1 MNEGFNLF
9 VPQQGFLKG
18 SKMTHINQ
26 STKTWEIAGLLKR
39 INQGDDPKLLRQKAF
54 QLTKNVDP
62 SDIVAAEQILID
74 EGYSPQI
81 AKQLSATFILISLH
95 REDDNSRNNLS
106 HDHILRKI
114 KVEHELAR
122 CFLADLNTV
131 VEAILDLN
139 CLTDVSSEFRKL
151 SHVILHLA
159 VMKEHI
165 DREEN
170 VIFPFLTKHGWPGLC
185 RAAQTDH
192 SKIRTDIDN
201 LLELTTSINT
211 VRFEDFKAWLI
222 PITKRLSAT
231 MLEHF
236 FYEDD
241 LFYPISLVVIDDVNV
256 WEAIKELCD
265 EIGYCGAHG

>member
-1 MNEGFNLF
+1 
-9 VPQQGFLKG
+9 
-18 SKMTHINQ
+18 MTHINRNK
-26 STKTWEIAGLLKR
+26 KTSELAGLLKR
-39 INQGDDPKLLRQKAF
+39 INEGDDPKLLRKKAF
-54 QLTKNVDP
+54 QLAKKVEP

-74 EGYSPQI
+74 DGCSSQI
-81 AKQLSATFILISLH
+81 AQQLSATFVLMGLH
-95 REDDNSRNNLS
+95 REDENSRSKLP

-122 CFLADLNTV
+122 CFLADLNNIA
-131 VEAILDLN
+131 EAIWDLDY
-139 CLTDVSSEFRKL
+139 LTDVSSEFRKL
-151 SHVILHLA
+151 SHIILHLA

-185 RAAQTDH
+185 RAAQNDH
-192 SKIRTDIDN
+192 FKIRIDIDN
-201 LLELTTSINT
+201 LVELTTSINT
-211 VRFEDFKAWLI
+211 VRLEDFKAWLI
-222 PITKRLSAT
+222 PIAKRLSVT

-236 FYEDD
+236 LYEDD